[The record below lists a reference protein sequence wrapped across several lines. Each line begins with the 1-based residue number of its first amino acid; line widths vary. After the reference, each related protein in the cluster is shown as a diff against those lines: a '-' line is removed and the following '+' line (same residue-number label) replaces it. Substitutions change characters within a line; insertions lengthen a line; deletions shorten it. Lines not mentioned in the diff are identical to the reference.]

1 MFLHKNL
8 LNKSLLIW
16 VKFMFILK
24 LILNLLLIYFYL
36 KINGNYYIKE
46 LKISDTICLI
56 LFSIFIILSFINYI
70 SVILNV
76 ILILLVTFT
85 NYLFNYILPDK
96 IKVNLNDSNIYIE
109 NKNNIFDILK
119 DIKLKRLESILKR
132 YNL

>member
-1 MFLHKNL
+1 MFLHKYL

-46 LKISDTICLI
+46 LKISDTLCLI
-56 LFSIFIILSFINYI
+56 LLSIFIILSFINYI
-70 SVILNV
+70 SVVLNV
-76 ILILLVTFT
+76 ILIIIITFA

-109 NKNNIFDILK
+109 SKNSIFDILK

>member
-1 MFLHKNL
+1 
-8 LNKSLLIW
+8 
-16 VKFMFILK
+16 MFILK
-24 LILNLLLIYFYL
+24 LILNLLLIYIYL
-36 KINGNYYIKE
+36 KINGNFYIKE
-46 LKISDTICLI
+46 FKISDTLCLI

>member
-46 LKISDTICLI
+46 LKISDTLCLI

-109 NKNNIFDILK
+109 SKNSIFDILK